1 LSHISESYI
10 FVLVPC
16 SRLQTI
22 RNICALRSIQYIH
35 SDYFY
40 LYSVTQNILGC
51 RCSMDC
57 NSVFH

>member
-1 LSHISESYI
+1 LTHISENYI

-35 SDYFY
+35 SSYFY
-40 LYSVTQNILGC
+40 LYSVAQNILDF
-51 RCSMDC
+51 RYSMDY
-57 NSVFH
+57 NSKFH